1 MGTKPPGQFFLDA
14 PRLRGYAAYGL
25 MGLVLLYAVLAG
37 LRTITDADTGWQL
50 ASGRYILQH
59 HQIPTT
65 DVLSYT
71 ARGAAWIYPV
81 LPEVFLYLLY
91 LLGGFAALSWLNAA
105 ACAATVAY
113 AFLGEAGIA
122 AAVLATLAIPK
133 VAYRTAPRADLFTT
147 VLFAILLV
155 VLWRRFRGRR
165 APLWLIPVVFCIWAN
180 THLGFIAG
188 FALLAAYVVMELAEF
203 LVADRRAAARARLR
217 SAIPWLVAAVPA
229 TLINPFGWRIYGA
242 LFRQESGMSAQQNVI
257 AEWRHVPLNAT
268 ALSEALRWRDPSSS
282 YFWLLALALVAAA
295 LALKRKSLGPAL
307 LLLGSAYLSLQH
319 IRFQALFAVV
329 AIVVAAPFLSGLVPS
344 RLPEAVPEK
353 SPTPRRRKTADKRP
367 STPILARYANVLTA
381 AVAII
386 TIGLLG
392 VRSYDLI
399 TERAYIA
406 AGDVNLFGAGITSWY
421 PEGAAAFVA
430 REKLPGNI
438 FHDYNLGGFL
448 SFRLGPQYPDYID
461 GRALPFG
468 ELMSEQRQLLR
479 QPPDS
484 PAWRQEAD
492 KRGIHTLIFSLARY
506 WGLGGGTLRQ
516 FCASTVWKPVYLDE
530 VSIVLLRDRPEN
542 SELIK
547 RFAVDCQAVRFE
559 APPALV
565 ADGSIRGRAELFNFY
580 ANAGSILFKLA
591 RPSEAEIALDRALG
605 MFPEEP
611 FLHQIRGQ
619 LYQASGKPQEA
630 EREYLV
636 SARLKPVEATWA
648 ALAMI
653 YSAER
658 RYTEAVRALEE
669 AARLST
675 HPSQYYVSLG
685 SLYIGMHQPQNALS
699 AFDAAVENS
708 TYEPPEIKA
717 DIDSQ
722 VAQGRARAWN
732 TLRNPQ

>member
-1 MGTKPPGQFFLDA
+1 MGTKPAGQFFLDA

-71 ARGAAWIYPV
+71 ARGAAWIYPALSEV
-81 LPEVFLYLLY
+81 LLYLLY

-122 AAVLATLAIPK
+122 AAVLAMLAIPK
-133 VAYRTAPRADLFTT
+133 IAYRTAPRADLFTT
-147 VLFAILLV
+147 LLFAILLV
-155 VLWRRFRGRR
+155 LLWRRFRGRR

-257 AEWRHVPLNAT
+257 AEWRHVPLNAAT
-268 ALSEALRWRDPSSS
+268 LSEAFRWRDPSSS
-282 YFWLLALALVAAA
+282 YFWLLALAIVAAA

-329 AIVVAAPFLSGLVPS
+329 AIVVAAPFLAGLVPV
-344 RLPEAVPEK
+344 RLPEPVSEK

-406 AGDVNLFGAGITSWY
+406 AGDVNLFGAGLTSWY

-468 ELMSEQRQLLR
+468 ELMSEQRQLMR

-484 PAWRQEAD
+484 PAWQQEAD
-492 KRGIHTLIFSLARY
+492 KRGINTLIFSLARY
-506 WGLGGGTLRQ
+506 WGLGGGALRQ
-516 FCASTVWKPVYLDE
+516 FCASTVWKPVYLDA
-530 VSIVLLRDRPEN
+530 VSIVLLRDQPEN

-547 RFAVDCQAVRFE
+547 RFAVDCQAARFE

-591 RPSEAEIALDRALG
+591 RNSEAEIALDRALR

-619 LYQASGKPQEA
+619 LYQASGQPRQA

-648 ALAMI
+648 ALAMM

-708 TYEPPEIKA
+708 SYEPPEIKA